1 MATVNRRASAVAFTK
16 AAAPRRRGLMKERAY
31 TELKRL
37 ILSEAVEPGAFLS
50 ERQLAARLKMSKT
63 PIKAALERL
72 EAERFISVSPQQGI
86 VVQDLTLEEI
96 ADDFEI
102 REALETYVVRRLA
115 GKLTEEQVGR
125 MRANLAQQRVT
136 VDEVDVAANARLDS
150 DFHLLWCEFFGN
162 REILDVMRRLRDRIH
177 RIIARV
183 NARNSARLE
192 ASYEEH
198 ARITEAVFAGD
209 GEAAARSIEEH
220 LNYGKQCLL
229 MPRRT

>member
-1 MATVNRRASAVAFTK
+1 
-16 AAAPRRRGLMKERAY
+16 MKERAY

-86 VVQDLTLEEI
+86 VVNDLTLEEI

-102 REALETYVVRRLA
+102 REALETYVLRRLA
-115 GKLTEEQVGR
+115 GKLSEEQVGR
-125 MRANLAQQRVT
+125 MRANLAQQRET
-136 VDEVDVAANARLDS
+136 IERVDVAANARLDAE
-150 DFHLLWCEFFGN
+150 FHLLWCEFFGN
-162 REILDVMRRLRDRIH
+162 REILEAMRRLRDRIH

-183 NARNSARLE
+183 NARNAARLRE
-192 ASYEEH
+192 GYDEH
-198 ARITEAVFAGD
+198 ARIAEAVFSGD
-209 GEAAARSIEEH
+209 GVGAVRSIEEH
-220 LNYGKQCLL
+220 LSYGKQCLL
-229 MPRRT
+229 MPRRI